1 MSYFEKIGQPQS
13 KFHFLFICHNYYRK
27 VAKYFN
33 YSYINMHLGQKLFL
47 LSLQFNIQKK
57 YLIPDT
63 NQQNITPLEK

>member
-1 MSYFEKIGQPQS
+1 MYFEKIGQPQS
-13 KFHFLFICHNYYRK
+13 KFHFLFICHNYYRE

-33 YSYINMHLGQKLFL
+33 YSYLNMHLGQKLFL

-63 NQQNITPLEK
+63 IHQNIIPLEK